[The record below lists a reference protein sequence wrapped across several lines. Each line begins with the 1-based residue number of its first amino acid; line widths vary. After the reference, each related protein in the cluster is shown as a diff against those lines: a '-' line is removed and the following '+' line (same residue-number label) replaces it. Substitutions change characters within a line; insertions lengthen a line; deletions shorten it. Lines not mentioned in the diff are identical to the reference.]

1 MLLCSFSKNC
11 YWVGSGDGAGSFFL
25 NLYRNRNKNVPF
37 YLCAFRSTSYAE
49 LTFWS
54 WNLFEIQ
61 WSSTS
66 KKQCFC
72 ISNRISLIFQNRD
85 RILFSIASSTAGNN
99 TYVWVI
105 WAKKSSYSRPL
116 GVCKKP
122 FSLPLVIYT
131 GYFIVKCYLSGP
143 K

>member
-1 MLLCSFSKNC
+1 MLL
-11 YWVGSGDGAGSFFL
+11 SGDGAVQDLFL
-25 NLYRNRNKNVPF
+25 NLHRNGNKNVPF
-37 YLCAFRSTSYAE
+37 FLCAFRSTSYAE

-72 ISNRISLIFQNRD
+72 INNRISLICQNRD
-85 RILFSIASSTAGNN
+85 RILFSKASSTAGNN

-105 WAKKSSYSRPL
+105 WAKKSSFSRPL